1 MAAHAHA
8 RASVAGAAR
17 RPVRLNLFAHACGH
31 HSVAWRAPGSSV
43 ERLANITYWEELARI
58 AERGRLDAVFLADGQ
73 SIGTAGVERGPA
85 WMLEPLTVLTAMARA
100 TERVGLVTTV
110 SSTFWDPFHAA
121 RLLASLDH
129 ISRGRAGVNV
139 VTSMTD
145 EEARNHSMTALPGH
159 AQRYATAGEFLEVLQ
174 GLWESWPMNSILAEP
189 DGVYVDPA
197 LLRPPLH
204 RGEAFAVDGPLNVPT
219 PPQGRPVLFQAG
231 ASEPG
236 RELAARHAEGIYAV
250 AWDLASARTYRSDI
264 RSRAA
269 ALGRDP
275 DAIAVMPG
283 LVPYVASTE
292 EEARRRKAELDAH
305 LPVQDSLRQLSFFVG
320 QDASDWELDAP
331 VPPLPPLEEFTGPK
345 GRYAT
350 VLRILEIARPTVREL
365 LGLLAAGGGHATVI
379 GTPEQVA
386 DEIERWVDAGAADG
400 FNLMPPTLPGGI
412 EEFVD
417 QVVPVLQRRGR
428 FRCEYEGT
436 TLRDHLGLPR
446 PPQGIPAPTGS

>member
-1 MAAHAHA
+1 M
-8 RASVAGAAR
+8 GAAR
-17 RPVRLNLFAHACGH
+17 DVRTGGGGGRHVRLNLFAHAAGH
-31 HSVAWRAPGSSV
+31 HSAAWRAPDSSV
-43 ERLANITYWEELARI
+43 ARLADITYWEELARI

-73 SIGTAGVERGPA
+73 SLGAAGIERGPT

-100 TERVGLVTTV
+100 TERIGLVTTI

-129 ISRGRAGVNV
+129 ISRGRAGINV

-145 EEARNHSMTALPGH
+145 DEARNHGMSALPGH
-159 AQRYATAGEFLEVLQ
+159 AQRYAAAEEFIDVLH
-174 GLWESWPMNSILAEP
+174 GLWDSWPRESIVADP

-197 LLRPPLH
+197 RLRPPRH
-204 RGEAFAVDGPLNVPT
+204 RGESFAVAGPLNVPS

-250 AWDLASARTYRSDI
+250 AWDLESGRAFRADLRARV
-264 RSRAA
+264 A

-275 DAIAVMPG
+275 DGIAVMPG
-283 LVPYVASTE
+283 LVTYVASTE
-292 EEARRRKAELDAH
+292 EEARRTKAELDER
-305 LPVQDSLRQLSFFVG
+305 LPVRDALRQLSFFVG
-320 QDASDWELDAP
+320 QDATGWELDAP
-331 VPPLPPLEEFTGPK
+331 VPILPPLEEFTGPK

-350 VLRILEIARPTVREL
+350 VLRILNTARPTVREL

-379 GTPEQVA
+379 GTPESVA

-400 FNLMPPTLPGGI
+400 FNLMPPTLPGGL
-412 EEFVD
+412 EDVVE
-417 QVVPVLQRRGR
+417 QVVPELQRRGR
-428 FRCEYEGT
+428 FRREYEGA
-436 TLRDHLGLPR
+436 TLRENLGLPR
-446 PPQGIPAPTGS
+446 RVGSARGVG